1 MSVAAQFEAK
11 ASDDLSSPFYFNPSH
26 WRAMDGIVDGVKA
39 REGIMVMTGPTGSG
53 KTMLMRAISDSLGEG
68 VTPLFLQYASLNFRE
83 FVNFLHNSLNVSDE
97 VLDASNKAVAL
108 RKFLYAQAE
117 RNETAVV
124 FIDEAQNVEPDVLRM
139 LPKLACFDQLENGT
153 NVGLQFMLT
162 GGSELHELLR
172 DDDFEEVRDAIARRY
187 ELRFFTREELKYFL
201 EKRLSPLARLT
212 PEPITEEAINTVGK
226 FTGGSPR
233 LMGMICSHAM
243 LFAAENPG
251 RSIDEAMIEEAAEA
265 LMIDPVE
272 NPFAHEGD
280 TEAELSGPFSSAEI
294 RGDATSTEPDLA
306 DQFGVEAAAEEVSM
320 TTMDAP
326 IAPSVDDSYDDD
338 SLFDKRDS
346 ESFEGEADAPTLS
359 SVMDEMGIGLDVDGG
374 HDEWDDDLA
383 EADSTMGVAAGAGVA
398 AVAGAASGSMLGRV
412 KSAFARGKKSAVT
425 DKLGDVADAGLEAG
439 SDMFEAGTG
448 ALKDTVGSASAAGD
462 SVMASAKSAFSPRKK
477 LDLTGSASDAVDAGL
492 DKGSDMLATGTGA
505 LKDTVGSASAVGG
518 SVLGKANSVLSRGKK
533 INFSE
538 QVGSIADAGK
548 EMGGDM
554 LDAGT
559 GAITGAVGTVG
570 ATGDS
575 AMSGIKSVFSGGR
588 KKAKQAQIVGAG
600 RKGPNTQRAA
610 APVEKRA
617 MKTRV
622 AGQRK
627 QQLKYAGAAAA
638 FCALAFG
645 AYMIRTDVSNVF
657 ARATDSVKSTAS
669 SAINTASSAI
679 DKVATVGSGAVGSL
693 TTGSDDPLHVET
705 PSYGSS
711 VELASR
717 DVGSVA
723 VEVPPASNGI
733 ALPLPTAPKAA
744 EPVKTG
750 GWGANVE
757 VSQPLLKLP
766 NLSIPDAPKLPDAG
780 VGLARGALDLV
791 ESAIDKGQE
800 VLPDDMKAALDV
812 AKGDVQNLRTA
823 ATLNGATESERVA
836 KVAELV
842 SEGDD
847 FFAKQL
853 YIAPRGGNAYDAYRA
868 ALDLDPQNAG
878 AAKGLE
884 KLRAFYSKKAEAA
897 RAQKQWDR
905 ANRHFETA
913 LAISQRKGV
922 R

>member
-26 WRAMDGIVDGVKA
+26 WRALDGVVEGVKA

-162 GGSELHELLR
+162 GGSELHEMLR
-172 DDDFEEVRDAIARRY
+172 DDDFEEVREAIARRY

-265 LMIDPVE
+265 LMIEPVE

-280 TEAELSGPFSSAEI
+280 ADSELSGPFSSAEI
-294 RGDATSTEPDLA
+294 RGDITSTEPDLA
-306 DQFGVEAAAEEVSM
+306 DQFGVEAAAEEVRM
-320 TTMDAP
+320 TPMDAP
-326 IAPSVDDSYDDD
+326 IAPTVDDSYDDD
-338 SLFDKRDS
+338 SIFDKKDVGS
-346 ESFEGEADAPTLS
+346 IEDEAEAASLS
-359 SVMDEMGIGLDVDGG
+359 SVMDEMGIGLDVDGE
-374 HDEWDDDLA
+374 HDDWDDDESDDTGSA
-383 EADSTMGVAAGAGVA
+383 IGYAAGAG
-398 AVAGAASGSMLGRV
+398 AVGVVGAAGGSMLGRV
-412 KSAFARGKKSAVT
+412 KSVFSRDKKIDVAGKI
-425 DKLGDVADAGLEAG
+425 GDVADAGRETG
-439 SDMFEAGTG
+439 SDMLESGTGALKGTADAASAAGGSVMGRAKSAFSLGKKTDLRESASDVVDAGLDKGSDMLDAGTG
-448 ALKDTVGSASAAGD
+448 ALKDTVGSAG
-462 SVMASAKSAFSPRKK
+462 
-477 LDLTGSASDAVDAGL
+477 
-492 DKGSDMLATGTGA
+492 
-505 LKDTVGSASAVGG
+505 AVGG
-518 SVLGKANSVLSRGKK
+518 SALGKAKSVLSRGKK
-533 INFSE
+533 IDVAE
-538 QVGSIADAGK
+538 QVGGVADAGRK
-548 EMGGDM
+548 MGEDM

-559 GAITGAVGTVG
+559 GAVTGAVGTVG
-570 ATGDS
+570 STGSS
-575 AMSGIKSVFSGGR
+575 AMSGIKSVFSRG
-588 KKAKQAQIVGAG
+588 KKSNKQAQIVGAG
-600 RKGPNTQRAA
+600 RKGRNTQRAA
-610 APVEKRA
+610 APSEKRA

-627 QQLKYAGAAAA
+627 QQFKYAGAAAA

-669 SAINTASSAI
+669 SAI
-679 DKVATVGSGAVGSL
+679 DKVATVGSGAVDAL
-693 TTGSDDPLHVET
+693 TTGSNDPILVET

-711 VELASR
+711 VEVASR
-717 DVGSVA
+717 DVGSVDVNVPSTPSA
-723 VEVPPASNGI
+723 V
-733 ALPLPTAPKAA
+733 ALPVPTAPKVA
-744 EPVKTG
+744 EPVKAG
-750 GWGANVE
+750 GWGARVE
-757 VSQPLLKLP
+757 LGQTSLKLP
-766 NLSIPDAPKLPDAG
+766 KLSIPDAPKLPDAG

-791 ESAIDKGQE
+791 ESALDKGKE
-800 VLPDDMKAALDV
+800 VLPDEMKGALDI
-812 AKGDVQNLRTA
+812 AKGDVQGLRTA
-823 ATLNGATESERVA
+823 ATVNGATESERVS
-836 KVAELV
+836 KVAKLV
-842 SEGDD
+842 TEGDD

-868 ALDLDPQNAG
+868 ALDIDPENAG
-878 AAKGLE
+878 ATKGLE